1 MSNLSKNE
9 FNGVPPLGA
18 RGQKVLFI
26 DRDGTIIKEP
36 PGYQVDAFEKVT
48 FYPKVFSYLSKIAK
62 ELDYKLVMI
71 TNQDGLGT
79 DIFPE
84 DTFWPVHNF
93 ILKSFENEGVIFDD
107 VFIDKTFPEENA
119 NTRKPGTGMLTEF
132 FSDEYDLEN
141 SFVFGDRITDIE
153 LAKNLGAKGIF
164 INDHTYL
171 GSDEITTKREELEN
185 YIALETNDWKE
196 IYEFLKLE
204 ERTASISRKT
214 NETDI
219 EIELNLDGTGK
230 SDIKTGLAFF
240 DHMLDQLARHGSMD
254 LKIHVNGDLEVDEHH
269 TIEDTAIALGE
280 VFAKALGNKLGIERY
295 GFCLPM
301 DDCLAQV
308 AIDFGGRNWL
318 VWETDFKREK
328 IGEMP
333 TEMFYH
339 FFKSFTDGAR
349 ANLNVKAEGTNEH
362 HKIEAIFKAFAKA
375 IKVAVKRDPDK
386 MVLPST
392 KGML

>member
-1 MSNLSKNE
+1 MTTETTTKK
-9 FNGVPPLGA
+9 
-18 RGQKVLFI
+18 QKVLFI
-26 DRDGTIIKEP
+26 DRDGTIIQEP

-48 FYPKVFSYLSKIAK
+48 FYPKAFTYLSKIAQ

-93 ILKSFENEGVIFDD
+93 ILKSFENEGVVFDD
-107 VFIDKTFPEENA
+107 VFIDKTFPEDNA
-119 NTRKPGTGMLTEF
+119 DTRKPGTGMLTKF
-132 FSDEYDLEN
+132 FSESYDLEN
-141 SFVFGDRITDIE
+141 SFVLGDRITDIE
-153 LAKNLGAKGIF
+153 LAKNLGAQGVF
-164 INDHTYL
+164 ISDHTDL
-171 GSDEITTKREELEN
+171 GADEITTEREELEKF
-185 YIALETNDWKE
+185 IALETTDWQK
-196 IYEFLKLE
+196 IYEFLKLK
-204 ERTASISRKT
+204 ERTAFISRKT

-240 DHMLDQLARHGSMD
+240 DHMLDQLARHGAMD
-254 LKIHVNGDLEVDEHH
+254 LKIHVDGDLEVDEHH

-280 VFAKALGNKLGIERY
+280 VFSKALSNKLGIERY

-318 VWETDFKREK
+318 VWEADFKREK

>member
-1 MSNLSKNE
+1 MKK
-9 FNGVPPLGA
+9 
-18 RGQKVLFI
+18 KVLFI
-26 DRDGTIIKEP
+26 DRDGTLIKETIDE
-36 PGYQVDAFEKVT
+36 QIDAFEKMI
-48 FYPKVFSYLSKIAK
+48 FYPKAFTYLGKIAK
-62 ELDYKLVMI
+62 ELDYELVMI

-93 ILKSFENEGVIFDD
+93 IMNSFENEGVVFDA
-107 VFIDKTFPEENA
+107 VFLDRTFSHENA
-119 NTRKPGTGMLTEF
+119 NTRKPGTGLLTQY
-132 FSDEYDLEN
+132 FSEEYDLEN
-141 SFVFGDRITDIE
+141 SFVIGDRLTDIE

-164 INDHTYL
+164 INDNTNL
-171 GSDEITTKREELEN
+171 GTGEITVKRDELDEI
-185 YIALETNDWKE
+185 IALESSDWEE
-196 IYEFLKLE
+196 IYEFLKLDN
-204 ERTASISRKT
+204 RTAELTRNT
-214 NETDI
+214 NETKI
-219 EIELNLDGTGK
+219 YIQLNLDGTGK
-230 SDIKTGLAFF
+230 SDISTGIAFF
-240 DHMLDQLARHGSMD
+240 DHMLDQISRHGNMD
-254 LKIHVNGDLEVDEHH
+254 LAIQVKGDLEVDEHH
-269 TIEDTAIALGE
+269 TIEDTMIALGE

-318 VWETDFKREK
+318 VWDADFKREK

-339 FFKSFTDGAR
+339 LFKSFTDGAR
-349 ANLNVKAEGTNEH
+349 CNLNIKAEGVNEH

-375 IKVAVKRDPDK
+375 LKAAVKRDSEK
-386 MVLPST
+386 MILPST